1 MMPTDRILAQ
11 LRQRLTGWE
20 EILMEWKIVY
30 NASSTASEQMI
41 DAIARIQTY
50 EDCIEIVLT
59 IVEQE
64 QRAPQPE

>member
-1 MMPTDRILAQ
+1 MMPTERILAK

-20 EILMEWKIVY
+20 EILMEWETVS
-30 NASSTASEQMI
+30 NVSSTASDQVI

-50 EDCIEIVLT
+50 EDCIAIVLK

-64 QRAPQPE
+64 QRAPQHE